1 MIGTQTQP
9 KELGQIEVAPEVLGV
24 IAGIAASDVDG
35 VVEMHGTFYNA
46 LAEKFGRVNYTKGVK
61 IDMINDAI
69 VVDVYITVAY
79 GKALPLVAEKVQ
91 ENVQSTIFT
100 MTNLD
105 IREVN
110 VHVIDV
116 QIAKHDIGH

>member
-1 MIGTQTQP
+1 MVQALNHE
-9 KELGQIEVAPEVLGV
+9 ELGQVEVAPEVLGV
-24 IAGIAASDVDG
+24 IASIAASEVEG
-35 VVEMHGTFYNA
+35 VVDMHGTFYNA

-79 GKALPLVAEKVQ
+79 GKAIPLVAEAVQ
-91 ENVQSTIFT
+91 ENVQSTIYT

-110 VHVIDV
+110 IHVVDV
-116 QIAKHDIGH
+116 QIVKHA